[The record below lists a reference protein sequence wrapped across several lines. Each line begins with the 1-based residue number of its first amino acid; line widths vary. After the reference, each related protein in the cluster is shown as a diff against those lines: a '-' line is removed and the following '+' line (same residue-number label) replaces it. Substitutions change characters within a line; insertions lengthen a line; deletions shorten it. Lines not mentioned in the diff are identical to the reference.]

1 MVRAKATD
9 SAAVVLAA
17 VSVFRTNGYRNTTID
32 DIAKAAG
39 IAKPTVYQYAKSKQ
53 WLLSQVVDGVI
64 KDLDRRVQVQR
75 DLAVE
80 PIERLHSTLRA
91 HVAAAVELRTFYAIV
106 LNEEAELPAATR
118 KRYRTWAH
126 RITEEFRLLL
136 AECAPAGAL
145 DHGVAANLIIT
156 MITSLHRWY
165 DPEGPLSPDAL
176 AEQILLAVD
185 SIVAPR
191 GPLSLPRPP
200 ARKGQPTAKDGPP
213 IR

>member
-9 SAAVVLAA
+9 TAAVVAA
-17 VSVFRTNGYRNTTID
+17 AASVFRTKGYRNTTID

-75 DLAVE
+75 DLTLE

-91 HVAAAVELRTFYAIV
+91 HVAAAVELRTFYGIV
-106 LNEEAELPAATR
+106 LNEEAELPPATR
-118 KRYRTWAH
+118 KRFRVWAH
-126 RITEEFRLLL
+126 RITEEFRCLL
-136 AECAPAGAL
+136 AECAPTAAL

-165 DPEGPLSPDAL
+165 DPKGPLSPDAL
-176 AEQILLAVD
+176 AEQVLLAVD
-185 SIVAPR
+185 GLLAPGVR
-191 GPLSLPRPP
+191 FSPPRPR
-200 ARKGQPTAKDGPP
+200 ARTGRRMSAAESP
-213 IR
+213 